1 MHGRF
6 FYGWLIVAAPFV
18 ILTLAYGLQ
27 FSYGV
32 FLPHIMAD
40 LNLDRA
46 SASAPFSLYVVFYTF
61 WSIVTGPATDRFGP
75 RKVVIIGG
83 LLLALGYFLLSSA
96 TEGWQLFLY
105 FGAIAGA
112 GMSAAYIPLNATVV
126 RWFDQRRG
134 LALAITGTGSNAAVL
149 LLPMLSAL
157 LIPVLGWRDALLIL
171 GLGGSGVIICCAL
184 TLVRDPS
191 AKNLAPDGQTVDQG
205 VEGTP
210 AGVQQASLTL
220 AQARAEPALWIIM
233 GVFFFTW
240 VMTFFPYV
248 HLPSL
253 AADLGYDPARA
264 ASLVVALG
272 IGGISGRAVIGWL
285 SDRFSRIHSLHAGL
299 LFQVLAS
306 VIYIVSDDL
315 LGLYPATMLFAAGV
329 SAAITLFPAIIA
341 DIFGAKHV
349 GAIAGFAFA
358 LAGTGTAIGPYLAG
372 LIKDTSGSY
381 LAAFLIMASM
391 NCAAIALLA
400 MLPDRRQP

>member
-1 MHGRF
+1 MHGRCF
-6 FYGWLIVAAPFV
+6 CGWLIVAASFV

-210 AGVQQASLTL
+210 AGVQQTSLTL

-233 GVFFFTW
+233 GVFFLTW
-240 VMTFFPYV
+240 VMTF
-248 HLPSL
+248 SL
-253 AADLGYDPARA
+253 MYICLVWRRTSAMTPRVRR
-264 ASLVVALG
+264 ASLSPWALG
-272 IGGISGRAVIGWL
+272 AFPGGRLLVGCPTGSVVFTAYMRACYSKCW
-285 SDRFSRIHSLHAGL
+285 
-299 LFQVLAS
+299 
-306 VIYIVSDDL
+306 
-315 LGLYPATMLFAAGV
+315 PA
-329 SAAITLFPAIIA
+329 
-341 DIFGAKHV
+341 
-349 GAIAGFAFA
+349 
-358 LAGTGTAIGPYLAG
+358 
-372 LIKDTSGSY
+372 
-381 LAAFLIMASM
+381 
-391 NCAAIALLA
+391 
-400 MLPDRRQP
+400 